1 MLVGSFKK
9 GTVMADETANKSN
22 TSTTPTDNTAKDTS
36 AVSGST
42 ATTTTPSSS
51 TSGSTTGATSN
62 GSNTATGASTTSG
75 TSSAGTSSTTGT
87 GTGTDTASS
96 PLPKPTEPTPEEQ
109 FPQYRYIKPV
119 HPEILASKAFK
130 ASGLLPPKPYYYYR
144 DLPNEEDY
152 QWVGYM
158 PKNGETFY
166 SFFQKYGINPVEIR
180 TWNPQTYE
188 RPYAS
193 YGGQYWQLRIRVDR
207 LPHD

>member
-87 GTGTDTASS
+87 DTASS
-96 PLPKPTEPTPEEQ
+96 PLSQPTEPTPEEQ

-158 PKNGETFY
+158 PKDGETFY

-188 RPYAS
+188 RSYAS

>member
-87 GTGTDTASS
+87 GTDTASS

-158 PKNGETFY
+158 PKDGETFY

-188 RPYAS
+188 RSYAS

>member
-1 MLVGSFKK
+1 MVGSFKK

-36 AVSGST
+36 AASGST

-51 TSGSTTGATSN
+51 TSGSTTGA
-62 GSNTATGASTTSG
+62 STTSG

-87 GTGTDTASS
+87 DTASS
-96 PLPKPTEPTPEEQ
+96 PLSQPTEPTPEEQ

-158 PKNGETFY
+158 PKDGETFY

-188 RPYAS
+188 RSYAS